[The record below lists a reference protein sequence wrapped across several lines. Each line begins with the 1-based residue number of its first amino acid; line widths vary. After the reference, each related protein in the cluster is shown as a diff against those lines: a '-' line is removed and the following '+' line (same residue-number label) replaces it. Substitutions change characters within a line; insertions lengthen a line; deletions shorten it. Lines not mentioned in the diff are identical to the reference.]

1 MSNDPEEKDSS
12 SKTTINYQIQFSLD
26 QFGFLRREC
35 TECGRHFKVKVDASE
50 LSTLLVPAF
59 QHVEREFGIPLP
71 LVDQPSEAFKAQLTC
86 PYCGHT
92 DDAPNMMTDEL
103 FAYVRRW
110 ATREII
116 HPLIN
121 KQLKDFSNSFSNNRG
136 HHNSGFFSIDISF
149 THHPSP
155 LPIRP
160 ISGPELPDMKPIY
173 LLCCHKEIKVN
184 SNWFDTIHCPYCS
197 QILVLH

>member
-1 MSNDPEEKDSS
+1 MGNNYEEKDDS

-26 QFGFLRREC
+26 QDGFFRREC
-35 TECGRHFKVKVDASE
+35 TECGRHFKVKISASD

-59 QHVEREFGIPLP
+59 QHVEREFGIPIP
-71 LVDQPSEAFKAQLTC
+71 LADQPSEEGKAQITC

-110 ATREII
+110 AMRELVY
-116 HPLIN
+116 PTIN
-121 KQLKDFSNSFSNNRG
+121 KHLKDLSNSFGNNRG
-136 HHNSGFFSIDISF
+136 HQNNGLFSLEISF
-149 THHPSP
+149 THQPSP

-160 ISGPELPDMKPIY
+160 ISGPELPDMKPI
-173 LLCCHKEIKVN
+173 
-184 SNWFDTIHCPYCS
+184 
-197 QILVLH
+197 